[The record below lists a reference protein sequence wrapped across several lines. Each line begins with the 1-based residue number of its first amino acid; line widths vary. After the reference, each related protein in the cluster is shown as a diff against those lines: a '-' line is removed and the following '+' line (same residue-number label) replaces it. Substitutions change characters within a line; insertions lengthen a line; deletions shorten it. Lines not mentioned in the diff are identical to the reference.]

1 MTTACPARLQ
11 QIAKKEGGEFIC
23 TLKRA
28 GCNLPRPN
36 KVLYKVRHIEL
47 TDTEIIKKVLAGEQA
62 HFAELV
68 QRYQSYVFT
77 LVLRFTDNRED
88 AEEIGQDVFVK
99 AYRSLADFRGDA
111 KFSTWLYTIV
121 RTSCITFLRK
131 KKLDTTSLDNE
142 RTSLQIGNRESGFT
156 ANAVEHKSRHAMVN
170 AAIRMLSPDDSQIIT
185 LFYKGEQSLEEI
197 GRVMGLDP
205 NTVKVKLHRAR
216 NRLKEKMEKHF
227 SYAVRELYED

>member
-1 MTTACPARLQ
+1 MTH
-11 QIAKKEGGEFIC
+11 
-23 TLKRA
+23 
-28 GCNLPRPN
+28 
-36 KVLYKVRHIEL
+36 VEL

-62 HFAELV
+62 LFAQLV

-88 AEEIGQDVFVK
+88 AEEISQDVFVK
-99 AYRSLADFRGDA
+99 AYRSLADFRGEA

-121 RTSCITFLRK
+121 RTSCITFIRK
-131 KKLDTTSLDNE
+131 KRLQITSLDNE
-142 RTSLQIGNRESGFT
+142 RTSLQVESRESGFT
-156 ANAVEHKSRHAMVN
+156 ANLIEQKSKHAMVN
-170 AAIRMLSPDDSQIIT
+170 AAIRMLSPDDTQILT

-197 GRVMGLDP
+197 GRVMRLDP
-205 NTVKVKLHRAR
+205 NTIKVKLHRAR